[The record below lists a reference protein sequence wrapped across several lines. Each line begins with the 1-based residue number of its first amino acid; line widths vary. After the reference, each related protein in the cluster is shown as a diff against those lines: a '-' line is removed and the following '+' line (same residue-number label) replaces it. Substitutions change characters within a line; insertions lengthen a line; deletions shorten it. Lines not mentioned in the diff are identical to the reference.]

1 MSETNPGYSDDQ
13 HAGEVGSRRATIGT
27 ATDPESVNV
36 PPTRPGAAENA
47 YEAEAR
53 RTPHETF
60 VPDTLEPDDRT
71 DAIRARAAEE
81 EALSGGGGTRGR
93 LPESTTPYQTGDG
106 GTATGHRA
114 RHPRRHGWEDLDEE
128 ERVRES
134 IRETRRELGD
144 TVSALARKAD
154 VKSRAADAAGSA
166 RQRAGEMAAT
176 AKAKA
181 AGITGTAKSKAG
193 TAKSR
198 AGEVPGATKGAA
210 AEVSGRALQLK
221 DRAGPAQKR
230 TLLLM
235 ALTAAVAAVLVTRAR
250 RDRSISRTRTGRSAG
265 RTWAGRPI
273 GRAWTHR
280 PASRGWTRR
289 SAGRAW
295 TPRSISRALTGRPIS
310 PDWTD
315 RVVSWV
321 WTGSVTPDWTG
332 RPVRRRSTHRARWY
346 FQGF

>member
-1 MSETNPGYSDDQ
+1 
-13 HAGEVGSRRATIGT
+13 
-27 ATDPESVNV
+27 
-36 PPTRPGAAENA
+36 
-47 YEAEAR
+47 
-53 RTPHETF
+53 
-60 VPDTLEPDDRT
+60 
-71 DAIRARAAEE
+71 
-81 EALSGGGGTRGR
+81 
-93 LPESTTPYQTGDG
+93 
-106 GTATGHRA
+106 
-114 RHPRRHGWEDLDEE
+114 
-128 ERVRES
+128 
-134 IRETRRELGD
+134 
-144 TVSALARKAD
+144 VSALARKAD

-346 FQGF
+346 FQGFCRGETGEPRRSVTPVLVARRQENRPGVPQRPRPGPGRGAHLLRGAVRLPGADRARVAARPVRPGERGRARRQRGHPRPRRGARPAHPGPPGCAAVRPAGPGGGHRPGGGALVVVRLHRRLHPGLQRDL